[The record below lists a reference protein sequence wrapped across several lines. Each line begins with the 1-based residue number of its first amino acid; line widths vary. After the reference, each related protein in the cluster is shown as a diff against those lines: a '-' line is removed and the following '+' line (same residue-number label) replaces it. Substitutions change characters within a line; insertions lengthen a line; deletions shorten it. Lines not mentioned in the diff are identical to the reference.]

1 MPKGGDGGGKE
12 RDDFGPL
19 PGGHH
24 GLSPQEVSE
33 SQRERLLAAIATL
46 IAEHGYAETTIT
58 EIAKTASVS
67 NRVFYKNF
75 EDKKAAFIAAF
86 DAVAAHLRELI
97 ASAAEEAGD
106 EWSAQLIAALRTTLR
121 FFDSEPELA
130 RLCLVA
136 PFTATPEIATH
147 LRETIAT
154 GVPYLARGR
163 RLHDGDAELPDSTE
177 DSLIGGVIGQLTRS
191 VVNQS
196 GPLIELLPDLVE
208 FGLSPYLGVEEAR
221 RLGMEAAA

>member
-1 MPKGGDGGGKE
+1 MPGGGDGGGKD

-24 GLSPQEVSE
+24 GLSPREVSE
-33 SQRERLLAAIATL
+33 SQRERLLAAVATL
-46 IAEHGYAETTIT
+46 IAERGYAETTIT

-75 EDKKAAFIAAF
+75 KDKKGAFIAAF
-86 DAVAAHLRELI
+86 DVVAAHLRELI
-97 ASAAEEAGD
+97 AAATEEAGD
-106 EWSAQLIAALRTTLR
+106 DWSAQLIAALRTSLE

-136 PFTATPEIATH
+136 PFAATPEIATH
-147 LRETIAT
+147 LREKIAT
-154 GVPYLARGR
+154 AVPYLARGR
-163 RLHDGDAELPDSTE
+163 RLHGGDAVLPDSTE
-177 DSLIGGVIGQLTRS
+177 DSLIGGVIGQLSRS
-191 VVNQS
+191 VANES
-196 GPLIELLPDLVE
+196 GPMIDLLPDLVE

-221 RLGMEAAA
+221 RLGAEAAV